1 MPFNRPTLSDLI
13 TRSRGD
19 IETRLPGAGSALRHS
34 VLDVLARMHGGAVS
48 GVYGYLDFLARQIF
62 PDTAEG
68 DFLARHAST
77 WGIRRK
83 AAVAATGTATATG
96 VNGTAIAAGIE
107 ALRIDG
113 RAYRVTEPATIA
125 GGSAVLALEAV
136 EAGPEADLTPGTE
149 LTLSSAVLGVNA
161 IITVTAAGTKGAIEE
176 DDANLLVRLLDR
188 IRTPPQGGS
197 SNDYRAWALAQP
209 GVTRAWVYPGWMGA
223 GTVGVAFVM
232 DQREDIIPLPGDI
245 EAVQAALDLLRPV
258 TAQVVV
264 FAPTPEPLDV
274 VLRVAPNTPAVRAAV
289 EAELADFLAR
299 DAQPGGT
306 IYRSR
311 MSETISLAGG
321 EFSHALELPD
331 DDFTPPP
338 GFIAT
343 LGTVTFV

>member
-13 TRSRGD
+13 ARNRSD
-19 IETRLPGAGSALRHS
+19 IETRLPGADSALRHS
-34 VLDVLARMHGGAVS
+34 VLDVLARMHGGAMS
-48 GVYGYLDFLARQIF
+48 GAYGYLDFIARQIL

-68 DFLARHAST
+68 EFLARHASI

-83 AAVAATGTATATG
+83 AAVAATATAIATG
-96 VNGTAIAAGIE
+96 VNGTIIPEGAQ

-113 RAYRVTEPATIA
+113 RAYRVTAAATVAA
-125 GGSAVLALEAV
+125 GVASLVLEAI
-136 EAGPEADLTPGTE
+136 EAGPDSDLTSGTV
-149 LTLSSAVLGVNA
+149 LTLASAILGVNA
-161 IITVTAAGTKGAIEE
+161 AITVNAIGVPGALEE
-176 DDANLLVRLLDR
+176 DDASLLARLLDR

-197 SNDYRAWALAQP
+197 RSDYRAWALAQP

-232 DQREDIIPLPGDI
+232 DQREDIIPEPADI
-245 EAVQAALDLLRPV
+245 AAVQAALDALRPV
-258 TAQVVV
+258 TAEVVV

-274 VLRVAPNTPAVRAAV
+274 VVRIAPNTPAVRSAV

-299 DAQPGGT
+299 EAEPGGT

-311 MSETISLAGG
+311 LSETISLAEG
-321 EFSHALELPD
+321 EFSHSLELPD
-331 DDFTPPP
+331 NDFTPPP
-338 GFIAT
+338 GHIPA

>member
-13 TRSRGD
+13 ARNRGD
-19 IETRLPGAGSALRHS
+19 IETRLPGADSALRHS

-62 PDTAEG
+62 PDTADGE
-68 DFLARHAST
+68 FLARHAST

-83 AAVAATGTATATG
+83 AAVAATATATATG

-113 RAYRVTEPATIA
+113 QAYRVTAPAVIA
-125 GGSAVLALEAV
+125 AGTAALALEAV
-136 EAGPEADLTPGTE
+136 DAGPAADLTVGTV

-161 IITVTAAGTKGAIEE
+161 SITVTAAGTRGALEE
-176 DDANLLVRLLDR
+176 DDASLLARLLDR
-188 IRTPPQGGS
+188 IRTPPRGGS

-232 DQREDIIPLPGDI
+232 DQREDIIPLAADI
-245 EAVQAALDLLRPV
+245 EAVQAALDALRPV
-258 TAQVVV
+258 TAEVVV
-264 FAPTPEPLDV
+264 FAPTPAPLDI

-311 MSETISLAGG
+311 LSETISLAGG

-331 DDFTPPP
+331 GDITPAP
-338 GFIAT
+338 GEIVS
-343 LGTVTFV
+343 LGEVTFV